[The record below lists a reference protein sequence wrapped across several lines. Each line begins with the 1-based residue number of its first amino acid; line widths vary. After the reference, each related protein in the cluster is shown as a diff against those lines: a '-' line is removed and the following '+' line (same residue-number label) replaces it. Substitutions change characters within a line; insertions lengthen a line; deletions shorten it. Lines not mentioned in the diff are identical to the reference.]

1 MRKSILKTAVFIGAM
16 IILTT
21 LVPEAGRAQQ
31 AQMPQFLFVQNARG
45 VVFDQGTMTL
55 KEVSPTTIFFS
66 DRPQRIAGH
75 FTTEE
80 FVNEVWGEG
89 KDNFVS
95 DPPNATLSIFRE
107 DKGKLAADVVVKLSH
122 PRLQGNDLI
131 YNVAILEGRMPEK
144 GGECSLFIDIIGL
157 PWTPLSFAGVARRTA
172 YRTVVWSSAAA
183 ATSVAAASTAAAA
196 YHPPTV
202 IVTAPP
208 APVAPPPPPAAT
220 GAPLPLG
227 TVVSALPPGC
237 ISTPV
242 GGVDYFYC
250 GGTFYRAVVE
260 GNKLV
265 YVTTQPQ

>member
-1 MRKSILKTAVFIGAM
+1 MKRKVSRAVPLMVVLFIFTV
-16 IILTT
+16 L
-21 LVPEAGRAQQ
+21 LSKAGQAQQ
-31 AQMPQFLFVQNARG
+31 AQMPQFLFVQNAKG
-45 VVFDQGTMTL
+45 VIFEKATITL
-55 KEVSPTTIFFS
+55 KGVSPTTIFFS

-80 FVNEVWGEG
+80 FVNKVWGEG
-89 KDNFVS
+89 KDNFIS
-95 DPPNATLSIFRE
+95 DPPNATLSIFQE
-107 DKGKLAADVVVKLSH
+107 DKYKLATDVVVKLSH
-122 PRLQGNDLI
+122 PKLKGDDLT
-131 YNVAILEGRMPEK
+131 YNVAILEGQMPEK

-183 ATSVAAASTAAAA
+183 ATSAAAAAA
-196 YHPPTV
+196 YHPTTV
-202 IVTAPP
+202 VVTQPSPPPPP
-208 APVAPPPPPAAT
+208 APVAPPPPAAA
-220 GAPLPLG
+220 GHPLPLG

-250 GGTFYRAVVE
+250 GGNFYRAVVQE
-260 GNKLV
+260 NKLV